1 MVELNRVI
9 QDLPDNFAPYAATS
23 NVMAVITRK
32 RDRGLQASIGV
43 QVLETIGIPLG
54 NASRTLQALRFLSLM
69 DDYGH
74 PTEHFEHLC
83 RAGAAGG
90 QYQEALREAIR
101 QAYEKVFT
109 IVDPAL
115 DDDVAIQDA
124 FRQFEPSAQR
134 NRMVTFFL
142 GMCEESGIT
151 EGRVRTRKGSVK
163 RRQGAGSRQRATQEA
178 AQPQEA
184 SLGNE
189 EDTQEKVTHSA
200 QIAGDQYPLI
210 QAVIQQLPSNHQ
222 WTKTRRDMWLRALEA
237 AVDLVIDVADSEQYA
252 TNIVEAQ

>member
-1 MVELNRVI
+1 MVERNRVI
-9 QDLPDNFAPYAATS
+9 QELPADFAPYAATS

-32 RDRGLQASIGV
+32 RDRGLQIPIGV

-54 NASRTLQALRFLSLM
+54 NASRTLQALRFLGLM

-74 PTEHFEHLC
+74 PTEQFEHLC

-90 QYQEALREAIR
+90 QYQESLREAIR
-101 QAYEKVFT
+101 LAYEKVFT
-109 IVDPAL
+109 IVDPVL

-134 NRMVTFFL
+134 NRMITFFL

-151 EGRVRTRKGSVK
+151 EGRVRTRRSPVK
-163 RRQGAGSRQRATQEA
+163 RRQGSGGRQRPKSEA

-184 SLGNE
+184 SLGIE
-189 EDTQEKVTHSA
+189 EFTHEKAASPAH
-200 QIAGDQYPLI
+200 IAVDQYPLV
-210 QAVIQQLPSNHQ
+210 QAVIQQLPSNHE
-222 WTKTRRDMWLRALEA
+222 WTKTRREMWLRALEA
-237 AVDLVIDVADSEQYA
+237 AVDLVIDVVDSKQSAPNAE
-252 TNIVEAQ
+252 EAQ